1 MGIFITLS
9 LCYLRHSKDRGINRG
24 QGSSD
29 LPTSEK
35 IASTLPPQGGPLVR
49 TCSHT
54 PARWLSLGWARIVG
68 RSEKPSFLALYG
80 MMALLDNPVLCF
92 MGKRECGVMF
102 KASCEVKDVLPILTA
117 HL

>member
-35 IASTLPPQGGPLVR
+35 IASTLPPQGAA
-49 TCSHT
+49 H
-54 PARWLSLGWARIVG
+54 RW
-68 RSEKPSFLALYG
+68 
-80 MMALLDNPVLCF
+80 
-92 MGKRECGVMF
+92 
-102 KASCEVKDVLPILTA
+102 ASCEDVLA
-117 HL
+117 HTSQVALLGLGQNCR